1 MNTST
6 LSAIAEPN
14 RLRIVELLR
23 ENPSPVGEIAT
34 KLKLRQP
41 QVSKH
46 LRLLSEAGLVRA
58 RPNAQQRIYYLQAE
72 PFKELDRWLE
82 TFRKIWE
89 DRLDNLNDYM
99 QELKQEEKL
108 KKKEQD
114 ND

>member
-1 MNTST
+1 MNTT
-6 LSAIAEPN
+6 ILSAIAEPN

-34 KLKLRQP
+34 RLKLRQP

-58 RPNAQQRIYYLQAE
+58 RPNAQQRIYHLQAD

-89 DRLDNLNDYM
+89 GRLDNLSDYM
-99 QELKQEEKL
+99 QQLKEEEKRN
-108 KKKEQD
+108 KKEQKHD
-114 ND
+114 

>member
-1 MNTST
+1 MNTT
-6 LSAIAEPN
+6 MLNAIAEPN

-23 ENPSPVGEIAT
+23 ESPSPVGEIAT

-58 RPNAQQRIYYLQAE
+58 YPNAQQRIYYLQAE

-82 TFRKIWE
+82 TFRKVWK

-99 QELKQEEKL
+99 KELKEEEKL
-108 KKKEQD
+108 NKKGAGQ
-114 ND
+114 